1 MPDTQSFVLAPVS
14 SLAVRGVTLED
25 SVLPWKQ
32 ANKFLYASLEMRD
45 QSSTCTSSNTSASK
59 SVPMGLLYLL
69 GKAVTEAGVDVR
81 AAIVSTLG
89 AEACDSLY
97 ITEVDGRPLDPKR
110 ALAVAQSIEQQLRA
124 NKI

>member
-1 MPDTQSFVLAPVS
+1 VDIAAKINERVS
-14 SLAVRGVTLED
+14 SY
-25 SVLPWKQ
+25 S
-32 ANKFLYASLEMRD
+32 
-45 QSSTCTSSNTSASK
+45 SASPIP
-59 SVPMGLLYLL
+59 VPPPIVEVIHDGATEATVLDVRSHDQMGLLYLL

-110 ALAVAQSIEQQLRA
+110 ALEVAQSIEQQLRA